1 MNKNQFQ
8 KNIIQEA
15 IKNKVKNNKEMNRI
29 IRKNSE
35 KFKMPFPSKI
45 DLLEIYRE
53 LIKKGKI
60 SSNKYLE
67 EILMTKKMR
76 SLSGVTEILMTKKM
90 RSLSGVT
97 VVAILTKPY
106 PCPHDCAYCPTEKE
120 IPKSYLSNEP
130 AVMRAIIC
138 NFDPVKQIKNRLTAL
153 EKMGHPTDKIE
164 LIIIGG
170 TFSSL
175 PAGYQKSFIK
185 KCFETCN
192 GDKPSTKDLVL
203 DKKSKTLKQAQKINE
218 KAKHRIIGL
227 SIETRP
233 DYINQKEIK
242 KMRNLGVTKIEIGV
256 QSLSDKILN
265 LNNRGHGIAETIQ
278 ATKLLKDAGFKINYH
293 LMPDLPSSDLKIDKE
308 MFKKI
313 FKDENF
319 QPDMLKI
326 YPCMVTKGTKIYQW
340 YKKGKYKPYSD
351 KTLIN
356 LLAEIKKDIP
366 CYVRI
371 VRVIR
376 DIPAPSIV
384 AGSKI
389 SNLREIVAKE
399 MKERGWQ
406 CKCIRCREIKSFYQ
420 PKEKIKLFRQDYKAS
435 GGKEIFLSWEDL
447 KRKKIYAF
455 LRLRIPS
462 QIFSGEKQVIKVL
475 ENAAIIREIH
485 TYGVSVPVGNK
496 IKAAPQHQGLGKKL
510 VQEAEKIIEKEF
522 AKKFKIKKIAVI
534 SGVGVRQYW
543 RKFGYCLKDTYMV
556 KKIK

>member
-1 MNKNQFQ
+1 MNKHQFQ

-15 IKNKVKNNKEMNRI
+15 IKNKVKNSKEMDKI
-29 IRKNSE
+29 VRKNSE

-45 DLLEIYRE
+45 DLLETYRQ
-53 LIKKGKI
+53 LIKKKEI
-60 SSNKYLE
+60 SPNRSSTLSEKALDKNLE
-67 EILMTKKMR
+67 
-76 SLSGVTEILMTKKM
+76 EILMTKKM

-106 PCPHDCAYCPTEKE
+106 PCPHNCAYCPTEKN

-138 NFDPVKQIKNRLTAL
+138 NFDPAKQIKNRLTAL
-153 EKMGHPTDKIE
+153 KKMGHPTDKIE

-175 PAGYQKSFIK
+175 PSIYQKSFIK

-192 GDKPSTKDLVL
+192 N
-203 DKKSKTLKQAQKINE
+203 KKSKTLEQAQRINE
-218 KAKHRIIGL
+218 KAKHRIVGL
-227 SIETRP
+227 SVETRP
-233 DYINQKEIK
+233 DHINKKEIK
-242 KMRNLGVTKIEIGV
+242 KLRNLGVTKIEIGV
-256 QSLSDKILN
+256 QSLSDKILK
-265 LNNRGHGIAETIQ
+265 LNNRGHGVSETIQ

-293 LMPDLPSSDLKIDKE
+293 LMPNLPGSNLKIDKE
-308 MFKKI
+308 MFKRI

-326 YPCMVTKGTKIYQW
+326 YPCMVTKGAKIYQW
-340 YKKGKYKPYSD
+340 HKQKKYKPYSD
-351 KTLIN
+351 KILIN

-376 DIPAPSIV
+376 DIPATSIV

-399 MKERGWQ
+399 MKKRGWQ
-406 CKCIRCREIKSFYQ
+406 CQCVRCREVKGFYNLKKKINPVFARKSWV
-420 PKEKIKLFRQDYKAS
+420 KLFRQDYSAS
-435 GGKEIFLSWEDL
+435 GGKEIFLSWEDS
-447 KRKKIYAF
+447 KREKIYAF

-462 QIFSGEKQVIKVL
+462 QIFTPLEIIHSRNSSRLNHNLKTTSAPINPEQKFLIGFSNEKYFIKAL
-475 ENAAIIREIH
+475 RNAAIIREIH
-485 TYGVSVPVGNK
+485 TYGFSVPVGNK
-496 IKAAPQHQGLGKKL
+496 IKIAPQHQGLGKKI
-510 VQEAEKIIEKEF
+510 VQEAERIVRDEFKKYGIKI
-522 AKKFKIKKIAVI
+522 
-534 SGVGVRQYW
+534 S
-543 RKFGYCLKDTYMV
+543 
-556 KKIK
+556 

>member
-15 IKNKVKNNKEMNRI
+15 IKSKVENSKEMNAI
-29 IRKNSE
+29 VRKNSE

-45 DLLEIYRE
+45 NLLKIYRE
-53 LIKKGKI
+53 LIKKRKFP
-60 SSNKYLE
+60 SNKNLE
-67 EILMTKKMR
+67 
-76 SLSGVTEILMTKKM
+76 EILMTKKM

-106 PCPHDCAYCPTEKE
+106 LCPHDCAYCPTEKE
-120 IPKSYLSNEP
+120 VPKSYLSNEP

-175 PAGYQKSFIK
+175 PAGYQENFIK

-192 GDKPSTKDLVL
+192 N
-203 DKKSKTLKQAQKINE
+203 KKSKTLKQAQKINE
-218 KAKHRIIGL
+218 KAKHRIVGL
-227 SIETRP
+227 SVETRP
-233 DYINQKEIK
+233 DYINEKEIK
-242 KMRNLGVTKIEIGV
+242 KMRDLGITKIEIGV
-256 QSLSDKILN
+256 QSLSDKILK
-265 LNNRGHGIAETIQ
+265 LNNRGHGVAETIQ

-293 LMPDLPSSDLKIDKE
+293 LMPDLPGSDLKTDKE
-308 MFKKI
+308 MFKRI

-340 YKKGKYKPYSD
+340 HKKGKYKPYSD

-399 MKERGWQ
+399 MKKRGWQ
-406 CKCIRCREIKSFYQ
+406 CKCIRCREIKNFYQ
-420 PKEKIKLFRQDYKAS
+420 PTGRIKLFRQNYKAS

-462 QIFSGEKQVIKVL
+462 SSPFCKNGWDSLQNDNNQKQKHSIKVL

-485 TYGVSVPVGNK
+485 TYGISVPVGNK

-510 VQEAEKIIEKEF
+510 VQEAEKIVLNEF
-522 AKKFKIKKIAVI
+522 CPKFKIKKIAVI

-543 RKFGYCLKDTYMV
+543 RKFGYRLKDTYMV
-556 KKIK
+556 KNLK

>member
-8 KNIIQEA
+8 KNIIQKA
-15 IKNKVKNNKEMNRI
+15 VKSKVKNSKEMNKI
-29 IRKNSE
+29 VRKNSE

-45 DLLEIYRE
+45 DLLETYRK
-53 LIKKGKI
+53 LVAKKEI
-60 SSNKYLE
+60 SPNKNLE
-67 EILMTKKMR
+67 EILITKKMR
-76 SLSGVTEILMTKKM
+76 SLSGVTI
-90 RSLSGVT
+90 
-97 VVAILTKPY
+97 VAILTKPY
-106 PCPHDCAYCPTEKE
+106 PCPHNCAYCPTEKE

-138 NFDPVKQIKNRLTAL
+138 NFDSVKQIKNRLSAL

-175 PAGYQKSFIK
+175 LFNYQKSFIK

-192 GDKPSTKDLVL
+192 N
-203 DKKSKTLKQAQKINE
+203 KKSRILKEAQKINE
-218 KAKHRIIGL
+218 KAKHRIVGL
-227 SIETRP
+227 SVETRP
-233 DYINQKEIK
+233 DYINGKEIK
-242 KMRNLGVTKIEIGV
+242 KMRDLGITKIEIGV
-256 QSLSDKILN
+256 QSLNDKILK
-265 LNNRGHGIAETIQ
+265 LNNRGHGVFETIQ

-293 LMPDLPSSDLKIDKE
+293 LMPNLPGSNLKIDKE

-326 YPCMVTKGTKIYQW
+326 YPCMVTKGAKIYQW
-340 YKKGKYKPYSD
+340 HKKGKYKPYSD

-356 LLAEIKKDIP
+356 LLSEIKKNIP
-366 CYVRI
+366 YYVRI

-376 DIPAPSIV
+376 DIPATSIV

-399 MKERGWQ
+399 MKKRGWQ

-420 PKEKIKLFRQDYKAS
+420 PTEKIKLFRQDYKAS
-435 GGKEIFLSWEDL
+435 EGKEIFLSLEDL
-447 KRKKIYAF
+447 KREKIYAF

-462 QIFSGEKQVIKVL
+462 QVFSGKKHFIKVL

-485 TYGVSVPVGNK
+485 TYGVSVPIGSK
-496 IKAAPQHQGLGKKL
+496 IKVAPQHQGLGKKL
-510 VQEAEKIIEKEF
+510 VQEAEKIIRNEF
-522 AKKFKIKKIAVI
+522 KKYGIKKIAVI
-534 SGVGVRQYW
+534 SGVGVRNYW
-543 RKFGYCLKDTYMV
+543 RKFSYRLKDSYMV
-556 KKIK
+556 KNLK

>member
-1 MNKNQFQ
+1 MNKIKLQ

-15 IKNKVKNNKEMNRI
+15 IKSKAQNSKELDKI
-29 IRKNSE
+29 VRKNSK
-35 KFKMPFPSKI
+35 KFKMLFPSKI
-45 DLLEIYRE
+45 NLLETYRE
-53 LIKKGKI
+53 LIKKRKV
-60 SSNKYLE
+60 SPNKNLE
-67 EILMTKKMR
+67 EIL
-76 SLSGVTEILMTKKM
+76 ITKKM

-106 PCPHDCAYCPTEKE
+106 PCPHNCVYCPTEKN

-175 PAGYQKSFIK
+175 PSKYQKSFVK

-192 GDKPSTKDLVL
+192 GY
-203 DKKSKTLKQAQKINE
+203 KKSKTLEQAQKINE
-218 KAKHRIIGL
+218 KTEHRIIGL
-227 SIETRP
+227 SVETRP

-242 KMRNLGVTKIEIGV
+242 KMRDLGVTKIEIGV
-256 QSLSDKILN
+256 QSLSDKILD
-265 LNNRGHGIAETIQ
+265 LNNRGHGVFETIQ

-293 LMPDLPSSDLKIDKE
+293 LMPNLPGSDLKTDKE
-308 MFKKI
+308 MFKRI

-326 YPCMVTKGTKIYQW
+326 YPCMVTKGAKIYQW

-366 CYVRI
+366 YYVRI

-376 DIPAPSIV
+376 DIPAPSII

-399 MKERGWQ
+399 MKQRGWQ
-406 CKCIRCREIKSFYQ
+406 CKCIRCREIKSFYDSD
-420 PKEKIKLFRQDYKAS
+420 KKIKLFRQDYSAS
-435 GGKEIFLSWEDL
+435 EGREIFLSWEDL
-447 KRKKIYAF
+447 KREKIYAF

-462 QIFSGEKQVIKVL
+462 QIFSGKKHFPETSSGQVIKVL

-485 TYGVSVPVGNK
+485 TYGFSVPVGSK
-496 IKAAPQHQGLGKKL
+496 IKVVPQHQGLGKKL
-510 VQEAEKIIEKEF
+510 VQEAEKIVLNEF
-522 AKKFKIKKIAVI
+522 CPKFKIKKIAVI

-543 RKFGYCLKDTYMV
+543 RKFGYKLKDTYMV

>member
-1 MNKNQFQ
+1 MTEKREDKKNKTMNKNQLQ

-15 IKNKVKNNKEMNRI
+15 VKNRVKNSKELDKI
-29 IRKNSE
+29 VRKNSK
-35 KFKMPFPSKI
+35 KFKMPFSSKI
-45 DLLEIYRE
+45 NLLETYRE
-53 LIKKGKI
+53 LIKKRKV
-60 SSNKYLE
+60 SPNKNLE
-67 EILMTKKMR
+67 EIL
-76 SLSGVTEILMTKKM
+76 ITKKM

-106 PCPHDCAYCPTEKE
+106 PCPHNCVYCPTEKD

-175 PAGYQKSFIK
+175 PFNYQKSFVK

-192 GDKPSTKDLVL
+192 G
-203 DKKSKTLKQAQKINE
+203 KKSKTLKQAQKLNE

-227 SIETRP
+227 SVETRP

-242 KMRNLGVTKIEIGV
+242 KMRDLGVTKIEIGV
-256 QSLSDKILN
+256 QSLSDKILD
-265 LNNRGHGIAETIQ
+265 LNNRGHGVSETIQ

-293 LMPDLPSSDLKIDKE
+293 LMPNLPGSNLKIDKE
-308 MFKKI
+308 MFKRI

-326 YPCMVTKGTKIYQW
+326 YPCMVTKGAKIYQW

-366 CYVRI
+366 YYVRI

-376 DIPAPSIV
+376 DIPAPSII

-399 MKERGWQ
+399 MKQRGWQ
-406 CKCIRCREIKSFYQ
+406 CKCIRCREIKNFYQ
-420 PKEKIKLFRQDYKAS
+420 STEKIKLFRQNYKAS
-435 GGKEIFLSWEDL
+435 GGKEIFLSWEDS
-447 KRKKIYAF
+447 KREKIYAF

-462 QIFSGEKQVIKVL
+462 QIFNKEKQAIKTL

-485 TYGVSVPVGNK
+485 TYGFSVPVGSK
-496 IKAAPQHQGLGKKL
+496 IKVAPQHQGLGKRL
-510 VQEAEKIIEKEF
+510 VYEAEKIVLNEF
-522 AKKFKIKKIAVI
+522 CPKFKIKKIAVI
-534 SGVGVRQYW
+534 SGVGVRDYW
-543 RKFGYCLKDTYMV
+543 RKFGYRLKDSYMV

>member
-1 MNKNQFQ
+1 MNKIKLQ

-15 IKNKVKNNKEMNRI
+15 VKSKVKNSRELNMI
-29 IRKNSE
+29 VRKNSK

-45 DLLEIYRE
+45 ELLAIYQSLTE
-53 LIKKGKI
+53 EKKIAPDK
-60 SSNKYLE
+60 NLE
-67 EILMTKKMR
+67 ELLI
-76 SLSGVTEILMTKKM
+76 TKKM

-106 PCPHDCAYCPTEKE
+106 SCPHNCVYCPTEKE

-138 NFDPVKQIKNRLTAL
+138 NFDPVKQIKNRLNAL

-175 PAGYQKSFIK
+175 PSEYQKSFIK

-192 GDKPSTKDLVL
+192 
-203 DKKSKTLKQAQKINE
+203 DKKSKTLKQAQKLNE
-218 KAKHRIIGL
+218 KAKHRIVGL

-242 KMRNLGVTKIEIGV
+242 KMRTLGITKVEIGV
-256 QSLSDKILN
+256 QSLNDKILN
-265 LNNRGHGIAETIQ
+265 LNNRGHGVSETIQ

-293 LMPDLPSSDLKIDKE
+293 LMPNLPGSNLKIDKE
-308 MFKKI
+308 MFKRI
-313 FKDENF
+313 FKNENF

-326 YPCMVTKGTKIYQW
+326 YPCMVTKGAKIYQW
-340 YKKGKYKPYSD
+340 YKQGKYKPYSN

-356 LLAEIKKDIP
+356 LLAEIKKDLP
-366 CYVRI
+366 YYVRV

-376 DIPAPSIV
+376 DIPATSIV

-389 SNLREIVAKE
+389 SNLRQIVADE
-399 MKERGWQ
+399 MMRRNWQ
-406 CKCIRCREIKSFYQ
+406 CKCIRCREIKNYYD
-420 PKEKIKLFRQDYKAS
+420 PLKKVKLFRQDYKAS
-435 GGKEIFLSWEDL
+435 KGKEIFLSWEDL
-447 KRKKIYAF
+447 KREKIYAF

-462 QIFSGEKQVIKVL
+462 YIIEKQKYFPETSLGQVIKVL

-485 TYGVSVPVGNK
+485 TYGFSVPFGEKTK
-496 IKAAPQHQGLGKKL
+496 IAPQHQGLGKKL
-510 VQEAEKIIEKEF
+510 VQEAEKIIRNEF
-522 AKKFKIKKIAVI
+522 KKYGIKKIAVI
-534 SGVGVRQYW
+534 SGVGVRNYW
-543 RKFGYCLKDTYMV
+543 RKLGYRLKETYMV
-556 KKIK
+556 KKIKM

>member
-1 MNKNQFQ
+1 MVQAKISCSMDKNQFQ

-15 IKNKVKNNKEMNRI
+15 AKRKVKNSKEMDRI

-45 DLLEIYRE
+45 NLLEIYRE
-53 LIKKGKI
+53 LIKKRKI
-60 SSNKYLE
+60 SPNKNLE
-67 EILMTKKMR
+67 EIL
-76 SLSGVTEILMTKKM
+76 ITKKM

-106 PCPHDCAYCPTEKE
+106 PCPHDCVYCPTEKN

-175 PAGYQKSFIK
+175 PFKYQKSFIK

-192 GDKPSTKDLVL
+192 N
-203 DKKSKTLKQAQKINE
+203 KKFKTLKKAQKINE
-218 KAKHRIIGL
+218 KAKYRIVGL
-227 SIETRP
+227 SVETRP
-233 DYINQKEIK
+233 DHINEKEIK
-242 KMRNLGVTKIEIGV
+242 KFRDLGVTKIEIGV
-256 QSLSDKILN
+256 QSLNNKILD
-265 LNNRGHGIAETIQ
+265 LNNRGHGVAETIQ

-293 LMPDLPSSDLKIDKE
+293 LMPDLPGSNLKTDKE
-308 MFKKI
+308 IFKRI

-326 YPCMVTKGTKIYQW
+326 YPCMVTKEAKIYQW

-366 CYVRI
+366 YYVRI

-389 SNLREIVAKE
+389 SNLREIVTKE

-406 CKCIRCREIKSFYQ
+406 CKCIRCREIKNFYDL
-420 PKEKIKLFRQDYKAS
+420 KKHEVKLFRYDYPAS

-462 QIFSGEKQVIKVL
+462 QIFIGGKQVIKVL

-485 TYGVSVPVGNK
+485 TYGVSVPIGSK
-496 IKAAPQHQGLGKKL
+496 IKVAPQHQGLGGKM
-510 VQEAEKIIEKEF
+510 VQEAEKIVLNDF
-522 AKKFKIKKIAVI
+522 CPKFKIKKIAVI

-543 RKFGYCLKDTYMV
+543 RKFGYRLKDTYMV
-556 KKIK
+556 KNLK